1 MQGAALE
8 RAESAAAELVV
19 VGRVG
24 ATHGVRGWLRVA
36 SFTAP
41 QQNILEYRP
50 WSLQRRGVW
59 RPVQVQ
65 AVRRQGGHLLCRFD
79 GVADRDAAA
88 TLRGALIGVPE
99 AALPSLDANEY
110 YWRHLIGL
118 DVVTTRDERLGRV
131 ENLVETGAND
141 ALVVRDG
148 ECERLLPF
156 VAHVA
161 REVDL
166 QRRIIVVDWDPNF

>member
-1 MQGAALE
+1 MPNAAPVDVGN
-8 RAESAAAELVV
+8 AAANLVV

-24 ATHGVRGWLRVA
+24 AAHGVRGWLRVA

-41 QQNILEYRP
+41 CQNILEYRP
-50 WSLQRRGVW
+50 WSLRRHHDW
-59 RPVQVQ
+59 RLAQVQ
-65 AVRRQGGHLLCRFD
+65 AVQRKGRDLLCRLE
-79 GVADRDAAA
+79 GVADRAAA
-88 TLRGALIGVPE
+88 EALRGALIGVPE

-110 YWRHLIGL
+110 YWRDLIGL

-131 ENLVETGAND
+131 ESLMETGAND

-148 ECERLLPF
+148 ERERLLPF

-161 REVDL
+161 REVNL
-166 QRRIIVVDWDPNF
+166 QRRVIVVDWDPDF